1 MTLLEWTKDTLK
13 DGVELFNTERMYTND
28 KGVMIRRDCTRLR
41 DISLGLVSCDD
52 STEWYRLVRQC
63 CPAGTIIEEYNEEQW
78 KPLFEDA
85 VAIVRN
91 ELVKTLIKER
101 ANKSAKT
108 LLDILSKRDK
118 AHWDNSKSSTAT
130 VDLNK
135 ETNDIRVKFE
145 VVGG

>member
-1 MTLLEWTKDTLK
+1 MMQYKMSGKHGTVIQSPFKVKPLPEPK
-13 DGVELFNTERMYTND
+13 
-28 KGVMIRRDCTRLR
+28 
-41 DISLGLVSCDD
+41 VS
-52 STEWYRLVRQC
+52 TYRLPQH
-63 CPAGTIIEEYNEEQW
+63 IW